1 MERFETIGKAVSNG
15 LAANLVNALMAGFSK
30 LELRAMGHMLAE
42 NNGRT
47 LRKRGLYDAQ
57 ITAAKDNALKATYKA
72 HDEGKK
78 AIMVMSYGARA
89 KTDVQIAL
97 KARMNQPNAMDGAAF
112 FTERG
117 DFTNCF
123 RRGI

>member
-1 MERFETIGKAVSNG
+1 MHPIHLVEIFDGNF
-15 LAANLVNALMAGFSK
+15 ANL
-30 LELRAMGHMLAE
+30 ERRAHGHMMAQG
-42 NNGRT
+42 NGRT

-78 AIMVMSYGARA
+78 AVMVMCYGARA
-89 KTDVQIAL
+89 KTSVQVAL
-97 KARMNQPNAMDGAAF
+97 KHRLNQPNGMHGAMF

>member
-1 MERFETIGKAVSNG
+1 MN
-15 LAANLVNALMAGFSK
+15 AANLVQTIDASFAN
-30 LELRAMGHMLAE
+30 LERRAMGHMMAHG
-42 NNGRT
+42 NGRT

-78 AIMVMSYGARA
+78 AIMVMCYGARA
-89 KTDVQIAL
+89 QTTVQVAL
-97 KARMNQPNAMDGAAF
+97 KARLDQPNGMHGAMF

-117 DFTNCF
+117 DFTHLSG
-123 RRGI
+123 RGI